1 MGRTWRHMN
10 QSQSSGS
17 GKHLVIQE
25 ATLSVRLSLKA
36 GNDAPNS
43 RKLCLKL
50 CRISQKYHQSR
61 QLIVTKIPMTVLCTR
76 ALVHL
81 MEHHWSGGF
90 NTWIFPDSWWNTHEN
105 GRVSKNMSAKPILS
119 CWNPDVGVCLNI
131 FKCVKTHHV
140 AIETVMKNIISKNLE
155 KNDDVEKFP
164 L

>member
-90 NTWIFPDSWWNTHEN
+90 NTWIFPDSCEIPMKTAAFPKTCLQNQFFLAE
-105 GRVSKNMSAKPILS
+105 ILM
-119 CWNPDVGVCLNI
+119 CVCLNI